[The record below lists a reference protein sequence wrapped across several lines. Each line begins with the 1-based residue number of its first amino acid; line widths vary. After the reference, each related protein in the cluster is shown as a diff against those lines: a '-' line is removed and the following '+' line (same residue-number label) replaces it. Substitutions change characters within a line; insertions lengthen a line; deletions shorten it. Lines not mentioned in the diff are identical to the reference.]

1 MLRPMECEAV
11 IFCVLLL
18 LQLAWEPQCVT
29 SSGQPCVLFG
39 VLLKGVGLFCC
50 GALLLVCCFVF
61 FYLTLCCQNTTFLTK
76 KMQELET

>member
-1 MLRPMECEAV
+1 MQGRASRMEVVLRAETHGVRGCH
-11 IFCVLLL
+11 FLCVLLL

-50 GALLLVCCFVF
+50 GALLLVCCFGF
-61 FYLTLCCQNTTFLTK
+61 FI
-76 KMQELET
+76 